1 MEIHLK
7 IKIKDV
13 VGYDGYYQVSNLGN
27 VKSMKRDVK
36 YFSTRWKTDVLFPV
50 DEKILK
56 LSTTRRGFTS
66 VHLKRNSEGKT
77 ISVARIVAEAFIPNP
92 YNLSFVGYKDGNQ
105 KNNRAENLFWT
116 AKTQDNDYSETPE
129 CVLKNETEEWRD
141 VVGYEGLYE
150 VSSFG
155 NVRSIERINAN
166 NQKTYSKIKNIRKDR
181 YGRLRTSLTKD
192 GVKKTISIHR
202 LVAMAFVD
210 GYFEGATV
218 NHKDENPCNNYY
230 KNLEWMTKGNNNRY
244 GTKARRTGDKNG
256 CPVEQL
262 TLEGKHIAFYKSIK
276 DAARE
281 TGCCHSCIS
290 NVCHRKS
297 KQSQG
302 FLFRFV

>member
-1 MEIHLK
+1 MQKEIW
-7 IKIKDV
+7 KDV
-13 VGYDGYYQVSNLGN
+13 KGFEGYYQVSDLGN
-27 VKSMKRDVK
+27 VKSVKRNVK
-36 YFSTRWKTDVLFPV
+36 YFSSRWKTYVSFPV
-50 DEKILK
+50 DEKILNP
-56 LSTTRRGFTS
+56 SPTRYGS
-66 VHLKRNSEGKT
+66 VFVNLKRNSEKKT
-77 ISVARIVAEAFIPNP
+77 LSVGRMVAEAFIPNP
-92 YNLSFVGYKDGNQ
+92 NNLSFVGYKDGDQ
-105 KNNRAENLFWT
+105 MNNRAENLFWT
-116 AKTQDNDYSETPE
+116 TKTQDNGYSEIPE

-141 VVGYEGLYE
+141 LVGYEGFYE

-155 NVRSIERINAN
+155 NVRSIERINASN
-166 NQKTYSKIKNIRKDR
+166 HKTYSKIKNIRKDR
-181 YGRLRTSLTKD
+181 YGRLKTSLTKD
-192 GVKKTISIHR
+192 GVKKTFQIHR

-230 KNLEWMTKGNNNRY
+230 KNLEWMTKGDNNRY

-256 CPVEQL
+256 YPVEQL

-281 TGCCHSCIS
+281 TGCSTSCIS

-302 FLFRFV
+302 FLFRFF